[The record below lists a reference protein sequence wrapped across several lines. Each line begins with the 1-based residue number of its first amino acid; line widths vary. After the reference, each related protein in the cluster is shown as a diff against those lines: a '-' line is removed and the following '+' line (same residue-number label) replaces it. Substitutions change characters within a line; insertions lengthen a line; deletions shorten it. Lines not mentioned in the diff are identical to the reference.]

1 MSCDEPASW
10 GLESAPGRKAG
21 DMAGLHIEEYGTGE
35 PAVFVHGSGSWGVDT
50 FSGQRVLADEFRVLL
65 IDRCGYG
72 QSPAAGPI
80 GWPTDR
86 SKVAGLLTE
95 LGRAHLVGHS
105 TGGTVAL
112 LAAADVP
119 HAVRSLTVIEPSV
132 WGIADPEDSP
142 PECAATD
149 QEVWRRGPALSP
161 EEFLIAL
168 FELAGVPDAAG
179 AVGTWT
185 GKFTEADWAGASA
198 QRYEAWPGDARIDV
212 AALAQSPFP
221 KSVVIGAWDPVI
233 HPGLAEV
240 AASRRRQAVEAEHR
254 AVARG
259 IKARLVTFSQSA
271 HNPMSEEPDA
281 FNALLRDTWRQARDD
296 QGR

>member
-1 MSCDEPASW
+1 
-10 GLESAPGRKAG
+10 
-21 DMAGLHIEEYGTGE
+21 MAELHIDEYGTGE

-50 FSGQRVLADEFRVLL
+50 FSAQRTLADEFRVLF

-72 QSPAAGPI
+72 RSPAAGPM

-86 SKVAGLLTE
+86 TVVARLLTE

-119 HAVRSLTVIEPSV
+119 HAVLSLTVIEPSV
-132 WGIADPEDSP
+132 WGIADTADSP
-142 PECAATD
+142 PECAAGD
-149 QEVWRRGPALSP
+149 KEVWRRGPDLSA

-168 FELAGVPDAAG
+168 FTLAGVPDAAG

-185 GKFTEADWAGASA
+185 NKFTEADWAGADA
-198 QRYEAWPGDARIDV
+198 QRHEAWPGDARIDV
-212 AALAQSPFP
+212 DALAGSPFP
-221 KSVVIGAWDPVI
+221 KSVVIGAWDPAI
-233 HPGLAEV
+233 HPALAEI
-240 AASRRRQAVEAEHR
+240 AASRRRRAVEAEHR
-254 AVARG
+254 AVARR
-259 IKARLVTFSQSA
+259 IKGRLVTFSQSA

-281 FNALLRDTWRQARDD
+281 FNALLRDTWRQASDEP
-296 QGR
+296 GR

>member
-1 MSCDEPASW
+1 
-10 GLESAPGRKAG
+10 
-21 DMAGLHIEEYGTGE
+21 MADLHIEEYGSGE

-50 FSGQRVLADEFRVLL
+50 FSAQRTLADEFRVLL
-65 IDRCGYG
+65 VDRCGYG

-86 SKVAGLLTE
+86 TKVADLLTE

-132 WGIADPEDSP
+132 WGIANPADSP
-142 PECAATD
+142 PECAAGD
-149 QEVWRRGPALSP
+149 KEVWRRGPDLTA

-168 FELAGVPDAAG
+168 FTLAGVSDAPEM
-179 AVGTWT
+179 VGTWT
-185 GKFTEADWAGASA
+185 AKFSDADWAGADA
-198 QRYEAWPGDARIDV
+198 QRHEAWPGGATIDL
-212 AALAQSPFP
+212 AALAGSRFP
-221 KSVVIGAWDPVI
+221 KSVAIGAWDPAI
-233 HPGLAEV
+233 HPALAEV
-240 AASRRRQAVEAEHR
+240 AASRRRRAIEAEHR
-254 AVARG
+254 ALARR
-259 IKARLVTFSQSA
+259 INARLVTFSHSA
-271 HNPMSEEPDA
+271 HNPMCDEPDT
-281 FNALLRDTWRQARDD
+281 FNAMLRDTWLQARDE